1 MELSRM
7 RTGRRRSRFLNKA
20 GHGSL
25 GIVRKMEEPARV
37 LVTGASGY
45 IASHLIKS
53 LPTDGV
59 YRVRGTE
66 VTSPKPQLSYLLQ
79 DCALLKV
86 DICIFQ
92 LQVYNISPIR
102 VLRII
107 KNRFVVL
114 TVFIILLVATED
126 IHVAHFLHN
135 FFRLALSSL
144 LSSRHDYGLVCAC
157 VTKKN

>member
-66 VTSPKPQLSYLLQ
+66 VTSAKPQLSYLLQ

-86 DICIFQ
+86 DTCIFQ
-92 LQVYNISPIR
+92 LQVHNISPIR

-114 TVFIILLVATED
+114 TVFIILVATED